1 MTKSFEIIEMKR
13 ALCITDNEII
23 LIFKIR
29 DSKWFIFLSM
39 ADFFTKSFEN
49 ILSGDMERSF
59 SFWKKVHGEFLIILI
74 GWKFVLNSL
83 LLMKRVKNS
92 KCLRYFFKIDWYEL
106 SSKWMC
112 FPWVIMTNSKFERT
126 EEKDYGV
133 DFEWEFGP
141 WKCGDVMEIERALRV
156 GECVINLCVFLFADE
171 ELIVLMR
178 VEERVDGRG
187 FDFDVIEWPE
197 SDLVT

>member
-1 MTKSFEIIEMKR
+1 
-13 ALCITDNEII
+13 
-23 LIFKIR
+23 
-29 DSKWFIFLSM
+29 
-39 ADFFTKSFEN
+39 
-49 ILSGDMERSF
+49 
-59 SFWKKVHGEFLIILI
+59 
-74 GWKFVLNSL
+74 
-83 LLMKRVKNS
+83 
-92 KCLRYFFKIDWYEL
+92 
-106 SSKWMC
+106 MC

-171 ELIVLMR
+171 DLIVLMR